1 MGWPIQTEDKKMK
14 KLLFLSI
21 CISQIFC
28 AEVTSERTQKE
39 KDILEFI
46 RVSTM
51 QPEQI
56 DALIPVLVQGIIA
69 FSQQEI
75 DAEQLATKAKTTLLS
90 EGFLEQFI
98 PAFDKAFT
106 HEEIQQLVSYFK
118 SSAMRKYY
126 KHAQET
132 CGQVFIKINPMI
144 QGIAN
149 SMANPATPRKD
160 DRVLTIS
167 NDNYQTEIEES
178 DLPVLVDVYSSFCP
192 PCQTLAPIFSELS
205 DQYAGNIKF
214 AKINVDE
221 ELALCQKLKIHSMP
235 TLVFMKNGKILERH
249 VGLIDKENLV
259 KKIDST
265 FKE

>member
-1 MGWPIQTEDKKMK
+1 MK

-21 CISQIFC
+21 CISQIYC
-28 AEVTSERTQKE
+28 SEATIERPAEYTQKE

-46 RVSTM
+46 RVSTL

-56 DALIPVLVQGIIA
+56 DTLIPALVQGVIA

-75 DAEQLATKAKTTLLS
+75 DAEQVATQAKATLLS

-98 PAFDKAFT
+98 PAFDKVFT
-106 HEEIQQLVSYFK
+106 HEEIQQLVGYFK

-126 KHAQET
+126 QHSQAT
-132 CGQVFIKINPMI
+132 CGQIFVKINPMI
-144 QGIAN
+144 QEIAN
-149 SMANPATPRKD
+149 SLANPATPRKD
-160 DRVLTIS
+160 DQVLTIS

-192 PCQTLAPIFSELS
+192 PCKTLAPIFSELS
-205 DQYAGNIKF
+205 SKYAGNIKF

-221 ELALCQKLKIHSMP
+221 EFALCQKLKIHSMP
-235 TLVFMKNGKILERH
+235 TLVFMKDGKILERH
-249 VGLIDKENLV
+249 VGMIDKDNLV
-259 KKIDST
+259 KKIDTT